1 MWSRSASERDA
12 AVLECG
18 GVPVTE
24 SRSTTGAV
32 QGSGQDE
39 SAVRRVVATACE
51 EDGVEERA
59 VTEGPDGAPP
69 GPTELLVAPVRRRP
83 AGRPG

>member
-1 MWSRSASERDA
+1 M
-12 AVLECG
+12 
-18 GVPVTE
+18 
-24 SRSTTGAV
+24 

-69 GPTELLVAPVRRRP
+69 GVRLSFS
-83 AGRPG
+83 

>member
-1 MWSRSASERDA
+1 MRRGAGHGEQEHD
-12 AVLECG
+12 
-18 GVPVTE
+18 
-24 SRSTTGAV
+24 GAV

-69 GPTELLVAPVRRRP
+69 GVRLSFS
-83 AGRPG
+83 